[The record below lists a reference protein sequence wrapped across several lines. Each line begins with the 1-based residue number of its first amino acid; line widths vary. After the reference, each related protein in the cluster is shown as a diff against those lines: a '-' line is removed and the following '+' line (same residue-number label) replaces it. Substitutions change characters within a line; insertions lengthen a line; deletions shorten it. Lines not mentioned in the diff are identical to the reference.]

1 MRPLVL
7 IILDGFGYPS
17 NDFPGSPFAFAKQP
31 IFKELEKNYPFTLLQ
46 ASGLAVGLP
55 FMEPGNSEVGH
66 LTIGSGKIIYNHLP
80 RIISSIK
87 DGTFFENP
95 AFISSVEHIKNTG
108 GALHLMGLF
117 SSGSVHAYAEHLY
130 ALLDFCK
137 LRKIEKVYLH
147 LFTDGR
153 DAPLFQ
159 GADFIKELETKIE
172 EEYPNVKI
180 ASVIGRYFAM
190 DRQQRWQDMEQVY
203 KVLTEG
209 GGEAFETAS
218 LYVKRSYEKG
228 SDDETIKPG
237 NLSSNIGRVRN
248 GDAVVFFNYREDSA
262 RELTA
267 AFVEDDFSQFSRK
280 KLDNLVF
287 TTMTQYSPNLK
298 TLVAFSPL
306 AISFPLS
313 EVISIAGL
321 TQIHIAESE
330 KYAHVTYFFNGGAE
344 KPFEKEDRIFVQ
356 SPLNPKYDEVPE
368 MSAGQVTKEAL
379 RTLGQYDFTLVNFAN
394 ADMVGHTG
402 NFDACV
408 RAIEALDEYVGQI
421 ISKALEENRDV
432 IVTADHGN
440 IEEKRYSTGEK
451 RTSHTTNPVPFF
463 MIGKDWK
470 RGKQL
475 KEADIKENYKKIEGT
490 LSDVAPTVLEIL
502 ELKKPNDMTGK
513 SLLSKLK

>member
-1 MRPLVL
+1 M
-7 IILDGFGYPS
+7 
-17 NDFPGSPFAFAKQP
+17 
-31 IFKELEKNYPFTLLQ
+31 
-46 ASGLAVGLP
+46 
-55 FMEPGNSEVGH
+55 
-66 LTIGSGKIIYNHLP
+66 
-80 RIISSIK
+80 
-87 DGTFFENP
+87 
-95 AFISSVEHIKNTG
+95 
-108 GALHLMGLF
+108 
-117 SSGSVHAYAEHLY
+117 
-130 ALLDFCK
+130 
-137 LRKIEKVYLH
+137 
-147 LFTDGR
+147 
-153 DAPLFQ
+153 
-159 GADFIKELETKIE
+159 
-172 EEYPNVKI
+172 
-180 ASVIGRYFAM
+180 
-190 DRQQRWQDMEQVY
+190 
-203 KVLTEG
+203 
-209 GGEAFETAS
+209 
-218 LYVKRSYEKG
+218 
-228 SDDETIKPG
+228 
-237 NLSSNIGRVRN
+237 
-248 GDAVVFFNYREDSA
+248 
-262 RELTA
+262 
-267 AFVEDDFSQFSRK
+267 
-280 KLDNLVF
+280 
-287 TTMTQYSPNLK
+287 
-298 TLVAFSPL
+298 
-306 AISFPLS
+306 
-313 EVISIAGL
+313 
-321 TQIHIAESE
+321 
-330 KYAHVTYFFNGGAE
+330 
-344 KPFEKEDRIFVQ
+344 Q